1 MLARPS
7 MKPEVR
13 ARALF
18 PLPVED
24 VVGAP
29 PVLGRD
35 AVEVLGEALYATA
48 VGAVELESAL
58 DARGGAGTTFLGG
71 VA

>member
-7 MKPEVR
+7 VEPEVR
-13 ARALF
+13 TRALF

-48 VGAVELESAL
+48 VVAVEGEGAL
-58 DARGGAGTTFLGG
+58 GAGRDFGSFR
-71 VA
+71 